1 MTGENLGLVL
11 IFCALYV
18 GVGACVLSLAV
29 RWQPTLIEW
38 DDIDP
43 FFILWWPVLLV
54 TLVIFVAVERLYA
67 WRVGLSV
74 WRARRQLRRSIPRC
88 RVVR

>member
-1 MTGENLGLVL
+1 VTGEDLGLVL

-18 GVGACVLSLAV
+18 GVGACVLSLAI
-29 RWQPTLIEW
+29 RWKPTLIER
-38 DDIDP
+38 DDVDTM
-43 FFILWWPVLLV
+43 FFWWPVLLV
-54 TLVIFVAVERLYA
+54 TLVIFVAVERLYV
-67 WRVGLSV
+67 WRVDLSV